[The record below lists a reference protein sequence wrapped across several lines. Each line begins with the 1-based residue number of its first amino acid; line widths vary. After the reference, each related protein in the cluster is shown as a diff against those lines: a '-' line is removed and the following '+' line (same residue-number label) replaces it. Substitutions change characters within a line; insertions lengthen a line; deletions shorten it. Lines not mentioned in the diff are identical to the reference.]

1 MYSSMTTICLLP
13 GIAASLLPFHRDFRS
28 SCAIFRRRRKPQ
40 KRRPDGFT
48 TVYSCEPSASCAA
61 RRRPRKPQKGARM
74 GSPGSSLARLPS
86 SIPAPT
92 KTAKKAPGRVLP
104 DPTLRGFRRRFRRP
118 AVKLQKRRPGGFSK
132 IQPCEASVVDSG
144 ARRKTAKKA
153 PGRVLPDPA
162 LRGFRRRFCTA
173 SIHRGQLSEPCEAR
187 RVCPN
192 GCEKGVRKRQ
202 ETQQV
207 DRKNPTGRR
216 EYRTR
221 PGAGSTEPDRAPGV
235 QEGAGR
241 LLRDGG

>member
-40 KRRPDGFT
+40 KRRPDGF
-48 TVYSCEPSASCAA
+48 S
-61 RRRPRKPQKGARM
+61 
-74 GSPGSSLARLPS
+74 RL
-86 SIPAPT
+86 
-92 KTAKKAPGRVLP
+92 
-104 DPTLRGFRRRFRRP
+104 
-118 AVKLQKRRPGGFSK
+118 
-132 IQPCEASVVDSG
+132 QPCEASVDDSG

-207 DRKNPTGRR
+207 DRENPTGRR
-216 EYRTR
+216 GCRTR